1 MRLLRLCA
9 QRRHHENRL
18 LRDKLDEG
26 LVEIEALRH
35 GIEALHDVGIYNYRH
50 PLEDAVAHQQAL
62 AEISAEMKSRI
73 AEGTAIEVS
82 TRFTFDNSLAKGRRM
97 TSELAKLMLRA
108 YNVEAE
114 NCVRYVKAG
123 NLTGAERR
131 LTNNATVD
139 EDPVDTGTAE
149 PGMVVTVGYD
159 NGLSETFLLG
169 VPGAKE
175 ADIPVYSVRSPQG
188 RKPARDATGG
198 PALPLCALQVRMA
211 PALMTACDRPKRRAL
226 TCAQGV
232 LVIDGSPGPGG
243 LLREAT

>member
-62 AEISAEMKSRI
+62 AQISAEMKSRI

-82 TRFTFDNSLAKGRRM
+82 TRFTFDNSLAKGRKM

-131 LTNNATVD
+131 LTNNATV
-139 EDPVDTGTAE
+139 EKTQSILGPQNPAWSSRSATTTACRRHSCWAFRA
-149 PGMVVTVGYD
+149 PKRLTS
-159 NGLSETFLLG
+159 LST
-169 VPGAKE
+169 
-175 ADIPVYSVRSPQG
+175 R
-188 RKPARDATGG
+188 
-198 PALPLCALQVRMA
+198 
-211 PALMTACDRPKRRAL
+211 CDRPKAANLPVR
-226 TCAQGV
+226 
-232 LVIDGSPGPGG
+232 
-243 LLREAT
+243 LREVLPYRSALSKYGWHQR

>member
-82 TRFTFDNSLAKGRRM
+82 TRFTFDNSLAKGRKM

-159 NGLSETFLLG
+159 NGLSETF
-169 VPGAKE
+169 
-175 ADIPVYSVRSPQG
+175 R
-188 RKPARDATGG
+188 
-198 PALPLCALQVRMA
+198 A
-211 PALMTACDRPKRRAL
+211 PKRLTSLSTRCDRPKAANLPVR
-226 TCAQGV
+226 
-232 LVIDGSPGPGG
+232 
-243 LLREAT
+243 LREVLPYRSALSKYGWHQR

>member
-1 MRLLRLCA
+1 MPGGEGVRLGAQPGCA
-9 QRRHHENRL
+9 GRPPPRRGQDRRPAGISADPPRAPTDDGEPCDFEGFAPKRRHHETRL

-82 TRFTFDNSLAKGRRM
+82 TRFTFDNSLAEGRKM

-131 LTNNATVD
+131 LTNNA
-139 EDPVDTGTAE
+139 P
-149 PGMVVTVGYD
+149 
-159 NGLSETFLLG
+159 
-169 VPGAKE
+169 
-175 ADIPVYSVRSPQG
+175 
-188 RKPARDATGG
+188 
-198 PALPLCALQVRMA
+198 
-211 PALMTACDRPKRRAL
+211 RR
-226 TCAQGV
+226 
-232 LVIDGSPGPGG
+232 
-243 LLREAT
+243 